1 VSSAGSLKL
10 RRTECSQ
17 MLALTRCQIHQ
28 SFDPART
35 LAIASEV
42 VAIISRRANGRKL
55 ISDNNDQLLQKV
67 LAAVSSLVEKN
78 EVVRP

>member
-1 VSSAGSLKL
+1 MYVAGSLL
-10 RRTECSQ
+10 CFSLYRSL
-17 MLALTRCQIHQ
+17 MYMHQ

-55 ISDNNDQLLQKV
+55 ISDNSDQLLQKV
-67 LAAVSSLVEKN
+67 LAAVSSLVEKI